1 MYKFKNQE
9 QEDKFN
15 KDFDSLIADFSNQPQ
30 KNKKRAIGCTLKV
43 FNQQKEDSR
52 YIDSQFFLTENMNY
66 SEYMNYNYLQY
77 IHKAELYEFSE
88 YEISIFNPK
97 KQK

>member
-1 MYKFKNQE
+1 MYIFTDQE
-9 QEDKFN
+9 EEDKFN
-15 KDFDSLIADFSNQPQ
+15 RDFNSLIADFSVLPQ
-30 KNKKRAIGCTLKV
+30 KNKISPINCTLKV

-52 YIDSQFFLTENMNY
+52 YINSQFFLTENMSY